1 MKDYRQFIKQLPSN
15 TIVCALGEF
24 NPPTTAHEL
33 LIKTVQVVAE
43 QRNCDHVVFLSPS
56 ETLQEDRK
64 KLYYMKRRKMI
75 QHRQK
80 EIIVVTK
87 GEIS

>member
-1 MKDYRQFIKQLPSN
+1 MKSIRLTTYKISILEFIQ
-15 TIVCALGEF
+15 G
-24 NPPTTAHEL
+24 L
-33 LIKTVQVVAE
+33 LVSSYNKTEEV
-43 QRNCDHVVFLSPS
+43 
-56 ETLQEDRK
+56 LQEDRK